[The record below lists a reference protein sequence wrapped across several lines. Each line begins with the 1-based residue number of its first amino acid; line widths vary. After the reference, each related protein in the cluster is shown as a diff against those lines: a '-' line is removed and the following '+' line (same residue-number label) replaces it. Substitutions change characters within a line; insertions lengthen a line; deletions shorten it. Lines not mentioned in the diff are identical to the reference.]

1 MTIKIKNIIIIFI
14 FSLILTG
21 PNIFSQ
27 QKIGSQASNEFMSA
41 SRKNYIDTLAFENVR
56 RIMEQNQGLLEK
68 EIDPDEYILGPYDFL
83 AVSIISSKPEE
94 IEVFVSPEGVVIIP
108 GAGYVNVKGKTLSE
122 GREMIIKQI
131 RRYYKSEDVYV
142 TLSQLRQFK
151 VSISGSI
158 PKPVSVAATAGER
171 VSEIIDR
178 AGGLTYRAS
187 IRNIV
192 LIRDGIEQPVDL
204 VKYFFLADQSA
215 NPFVLGGDLIRVPP
229 LNIDRTVEVHG
240 EVIFPDIFEFVDG
253 DSLSTLLKFSQGFL
267 PLAVLDSIEFA
278 RFAESGNQLIHK
290 VLDLRS
296 WKDKLFSNEPLPGD
310 FPLLAGDRVYI
321 RKQSE
326 WKEPH
331 YAIIEGEVVYPGK
344 YAIIENRD
352 NIYDLI
358 QRAGG
363 FKEDASL
370 ESTIFIR
377 QRELEV
383 VDYEL
388 ERLRLMNSSDMS
400 ESEFRYFQAR
410 IRERRGIMTI
420 NFPMLMDNPSS
431 EDNIT
436 LVHMDSII
444 VPDKKTYINVQGRV
458 NNPGN
463 ITYNPIYDYMDY
475 IILAGG
481 FGYRS
486 DENETFITKS
496 KGEQFLAK
504 NRNYTLEPGDVI
516 LVPPRRELNF
526 WELFTTS
533 LTVVTQ
539 IISIAGITFTIINSA
554 GKE

>member
-131 RRYYKSEDVYV
+131 RKYYKSEDVYV